1 MINSFLQ
8 GGANPLMRNQVN
20 RHTELRS
27 LLERLNLG
35 AMAQTFADV
44 ALKAAKEGL
53 SHESYL
59 WELATL
65 EEEQRTGRRTA
76 RLLRQSGLPQE
87 KTFRTFDLQRLSP
100 ALQLHIE
107 RLKSGTF
114 LEQATNVIAVGKP
127 GVGKSHLLAA
137 VGYELILAGH
147 AILWMPSSLLIQ
159 RLLAAKRDLR
169 LPQELTKL
177 DKFACV
183 ILDDIG
189 YVQHDRDEMEVL
201 FTFLA
206 ERYERKSVMITT
218 NLVFSEWERIFKN
231 PMTTMA
237 AIDRLVH
244 HSVILDMM
252 SVESY
257 RAQEASQQHLSSTRP
272 EKPSSKRASLDEAV
286 ASLRDAAPSSRVTQ
300 EGPLGSV
307 GESLSAQRPGADSSM
322 GNLLSADA
330 QWARLIAT
338 DGTV

>member
-1 MINSFLQ
+1 
-8 GGANPLMRNQVN
+8 MRNQVN

-27 LLERLNLG
+27 LLEHLNLG
-35 AMAQTFADV
+35 AMAQAFADV

-53 SHESYL
+53 SHEAYL
-59 WELATL
+59 LELATL

-100 ALQLHIE
+100 ALQLQIE
-107 RLKSGTF
+107 RLKRGAF

-127 GVGKSHLLAA
+127 GVGKSHVLAA
-137 VGYELILAGH
+137 VAYELIVAGYPL
-147 AILWMPSSLLIQ
+147 LWMPSSLLIQ

-169 LPQELTKL
+169 LPHELTKL

-206 ERYERKSVMITT
+206 ERYERKSVMLTT
-218 NLVFSEWERIFKN
+218 NLVFSEWQRIFKD
-231 PMTTMA
+231 PMTTLA
-237 AIDRLVH
+237 AIDRVVH

-252 SVESY
+252 GVESY
-257 RAQEASQQHLSSTRP
+257 RAKEANQQHLHQQEPAQTVSKEVLTES
-272 EKPSSKRASLDEAV
+272 EKIVV
-286 ASLRDAAPSSRVTQ
+286 AT
-300 EGPLGSV
+300 GK
-307 GESLSAQRPGADSSM
+307 
-322 GNLLSADA
+322 NY
-330 QWARLIAT
+330 
-338 DGTV
+338 

>member
-1 MINSFLQ
+1 
-8 GGANPLMRNQVN
+8 MRNQVN
-20 RHTELRS
+20 RHTELHS

-35 AMAQTFADV
+35 AMAQAFADV

-147 AILWMPSSLLIQ
+147 AVLWTPTSSLMQ

-169 LPQELTKL
+169 LPQELAKL
-177 DKFACV
+177 DKFACI

-189 YVQHDRDEMEVL
+189 YVQHDRDEMEIL

-206 ERYERKSVMITT
+206 ERYEHKSVMITT
-218 NLVFSEWERIFKN
+218 NLVWR
-231 PMTTMA
+231 
-237 AIDRLVH
+237 RV
-244 HSVILDMM
+244 
-252 SVESY
+252 
-257 RAQEASQQHLSSTRP
+257 RAYLSKSDDNHGCHRP
-272 EKPSSKRASLDEAV
+272 AH
-286 ASLRDAAPSSRVTQ
+286 
-300 EGPLGSV
+300 
-307 GESLSAQRPGADSSM
+307 
-322 GNLLSADA
+322 
-330 QWARLIAT
+330 
-338 DGTV
+338 